1 MAILKVKTQ
10 VREDMR
16 SQVGNKK
23 YHDEQAV
30 EDVLTYILQEDKVQD
45 GYVGG
50 FAVNPAFAADQFETI
65 AEVYGKNYGVWLRH
79 MILSFS
85 PKEKIDA
92 YDAKNIAYQVASYYG
107 NDYQIVWACHTDS
120 RCLNIH
126 MVMNTVSYQTGMK
139 YDGSKADYYGF
150 EKHIN
155 GVLEPYETYVEMKS
169 DKTDR

>member
-23 YHDEQAV
+23 YHDDQAV
-30 EDVLTYILQEDKVQD
+30 EDVMKYILREDKVRE
-45 GYVGG
+45 GCVGG
-50 FAVNPAFAADQFETI
+50 FAVNPSLAANQFEMI
-65 AEVYGKNYGVWLRH
+65 AEVYGKNYGVRLRH

-85 PKEKIDA
+85 PSEEIDLH
-92 YDAKNIAYQVASYYG
+92 DTKNIAYQVASYYG
-107 NDYQIVWACHTDS
+107 NDYQIVWACHTDA
-120 RCLNIH
+120 RCLNVH

-155 GVLEPYETYVEMKS
+155 TVLQPYGTYVEMKS
-169 DKTDR
+169 DKAD